1 MTSERVWHAAP
12 CGMSASMS
20 VDHTVAFI
28 GAGNMAGALIRG
40 LVATGTVSAD
50 HIIAADPDRA
60 RLEALQAELGI
71 RSARDNAEA
80 LGEADV
86 VVLAT
91 KPQVFPQV
99 LPALADALRPGT
111 LVVSI
116 AAGISTKIIE
126 RALPAGAHVV
136 RTMPNTPALVG
147 AGATA
152 LAGGTHATDED
163 LALSEALF
171 QSVGLCVRVP
181 EAQIDAVTG
190 LSGSGPAYV
199 FAMIEALRDA
209 GVREGLSEETSLRLA
224 AQTVFG
230 AARLLLEQDESPETL
245 RERVTSPG
253 GTTRAGLDALE
264 ASGFTGTLADAVR
277 AATRRSNELREIA
290 ESALD

>member
-1 MTSERVWHAAP
+1 
-12 CGMSASMS
+12 MSASMS
-20 VDHTVAFI
+20 VDPTIAFV

-40 LVATGTVSAD
+40 LIGTGTVAAD
-50 HIIAADPDRA
+50 RIIAADPEES
-60 RLEALQAELGI
+60 RLGALRVELGVGTTP
-71 RSARDNAEA
+71 DNAAA
-80 LGEADV
+80 LRDATV

-99 LPALADALRPGT
+99 LPGIASALREDA

-116 AAGISTKIIE
+116 AAGVSTKLIE
-126 RALPAGAHVV
+126 RSLTAGVRVV

-152 LAGGTHATDED
+152 IAGGSHATEAD
-163 LALSEALF
+163 LALSETLF
-171 QSVGLCVRVP
+171 RSVGICVRVP
-181 EAQIDAVTG
+181 EEQIDAVTG

-209 GVREGLSEETSLRLA
+209 GAREGLPEATALQLA
-224 AQTVFG
+224 SQTVFG
-230 AARLLLEQDESPETL
+230 AARLLIEQGESPETL

-264 ASGFTGTLADAVR
+264 HAGFAETIAGAVR
-277 AATRRSNELREIA
+277 AATRRSVELREIA
-290 ESALD
+290 EDSTD